1 MRAERFLEGGSSYS
15 MDVDDADR
23 YREPFLES
31 MMPGKPDH
39 PRFFD
44 EQLGSAVGAIDYVR
58 GRENGLLTAS
68 SLQIC
73 EIESTL
79 GWKPMPVGTLP

>member
-1 MRAERFLEGGSSYS
+1 MEGGSSYS

-44 EQLGSAVGAIDYVR
+44 EQFGSAVGAIDYVR
-58 GRENGLLTAS
+58 GSGN
-68 SLQIC
+68 
-73 EIESTL
+73 
-79 GWKPMPVGTLP
+79 